1 VSTTT
6 APDRATRYRR
16 LRNYNLFNGV
26 AHLGQVIAILA
37 LSNDL
42 ALPLLGSFL
51 SDDPVAAISGVGRG
65 EFPPV
70 EQVGSVR
77 VGLWVAVFLAFAAA
91 DHLLTALPLRGWY
104 ERKLDERANYARWI
118 EYSISS
124 SIMVV
129 LIAMFVGIWDVGAV
143 VGMFAA
149 NSAMIIFGLIM
160 ERRESVEDPD
170 MSAFWWGT
178 VFGLVPWLLL
188 VYYVIQGGGTVPGFV
203 YVILV
208 VQFLLFWSFGMNMWL
223 QYRQV
228 GRWKDYIFGEYVYI
242 TLSLAAKTLLAWLVF
257 ANVLTAELRA

>member
-1 VSTTT
+1 MSSTT

-16 LRNYNLFNGV
+16 LRTYNLFNGV
-26 AHLGQVIAILA
+26 AHLVQVGAILA
-37 LSNDL
+37 LTNDF
-42 ALPLLGSFL
+42 ALPLTASFL
-51 SDDPVAAISGVGRG
+51 SNDPVAAASRG
-65 EFPPV
+65 EFAPLEV
-70 EQVGSVR
+70 VGTVR
-77 VGLWVAVFLAFAAA
+77 IGLWVAVFLAFAAA
-91 DHLLTALPLRGWY
+91 DHLLTALPFRAWY

-129 LIAMFVGIWDVGAV
+129 LIAMFVGIWDVAAV
-143 VGMFAA
+143 VGIFAV
-149 NSAMIIFGLIM
+149 NSAMIVFGLIM

-188 VYYVIQGGGTVPGFV
+188 VYYVIQGGGSVPGFV

-228 GRWKDYIFGEYVYI
+228 GRWKDYLYGEYVYI

-257 ANVLTAELRA
+257 ANVLTADVRA